1 MQGYTPLGM
10 FRKSDEFYK
19 SMGLAG
25 SEMSYGPKALIVKPR
40 DREVVCHGSAWDFCD
55 REDFRYCYT
64 LAMPWLCPGYA
75 TAATPLR
82 ERRER
87 GVALIHAVS
96 PFQDQNVHA
105 GDP

>member
-19 SMGLAG
+19 SMGLVG

-55 REDFRYCYT
+55 REDFRYCHCSYP
-64 LAMPWLCPGYA
+64 APQCP
-75 TAATPLR
+75 R

-87 GVALIHAVS
+87 GVALTVTVS
-96 PFQDQNVHA
+96 SFQDQNVHA
-105 GDP
+105 GDPRRL